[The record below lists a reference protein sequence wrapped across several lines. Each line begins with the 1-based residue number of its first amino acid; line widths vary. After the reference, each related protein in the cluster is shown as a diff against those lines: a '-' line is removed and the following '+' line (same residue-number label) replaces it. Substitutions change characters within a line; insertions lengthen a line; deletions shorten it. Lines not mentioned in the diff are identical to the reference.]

1 MPGPALYGKRAAK
14 ARPRAGMPGPYKR
27 YDRTSNYVRSKEI
40 LR

>member
-14 ARPRAGMPGPYKR
+14 ARPRAGHARPLQR